1 MESERCHVFL
11 EEGKA
16 KGDPQKP
23 GGAPSSACEKL
34 GGCEPWPGETR
45 VAVLWEKKR
54 KPRGLTLEGRGP
66 DTGSPQAV
74 RLPSLRAA
82 LSLELLQSQTHG
94 RFRLKAPRRLGGCQ
108 RWRGVAP
115 FCGPLAAVIPAARE
129 GHGSS
134 RLPVCPSAQPGAPG
148 SALLWDLRLQ
158 GALSFL
164 PSPASATWL

>member
-1 MESERCHVFL
+1 MFFWKK
-11 EEGKA
+11 GKQRETPRNLV
-16 KGDPQKP
+16 GHPLQP
-23 GGAPSSACEKL
+23 CEKL

-54 KPRGLTLEGRGP
+54 KPRGLTLEVRGP

-94 RFRLKAPRRLGGCQ
+94 LFCLKAPRRLGGCQ

-115 FCGPLAAVIPAARE
+115 FCGPLAGEIPAARE

-158 GALSFL
+158 GTLSFL
-164 PSPASATWL
+164 PSPDSATWL